1 MGSENDTKEERLVT
15 APRVASS
22 LSADDLDHP
31 EWNKVRPIKITRY
44 WSGLQAPVGRHA
56 EAQVCWSEEALSLRF
71 VCSQNEPLIVNP
83 NPVTDKKT
91 IGLWER
97 DVCEVFLAPDPS
109 NPERY
114 FEFEAA
120 PTAEWLDLGILITAN
135 GKKTDWNFCSG
146 MSAAASVR
154 PQGVMI
160 GMRIPWSEWIPQPEP
175 GEEWRINLFRC
186 VGPESEQRYLA
197 WQPTE
202 TSVPNFH
209 VPRAFCWLCFT

>member
-1 MGSENDTKEERLVT
+1 MDWENDTREERLVM
-15 APRVASS
+15 ALRVATS
-22 LSADDLDHP
+22 LAARDLDHP
-31 EWNKVRPIKITRY
+31 DWNKARPIKITRY
-44 WSGLQAPVGRHA
+44 WSGLQAPVERHA

-71 VCSQNEPLIVNP
+71 VCSQNEPLIVNS

-91 IGLWER
+91 IGLWDR
-97 DVCEVFLAPDPS
+97 DVCEIFLAPDPL

-120 PTAEWLDLGILITAN
+120 PTAEWLDLGILITAD
-135 GKKTDWNFCSG
+135 GKKTDWNFDSG
-146 MSAAASVR
+146 MSVAATVQPGR
-154 PQGVMI
+154 VII
-160 GMRIPWSEWIPQPEP
+160 GMRIPWSKWIPQPRR
-175 GEEWRINLFRC
+175 GEEWRVNLFRC

-209 VPRAFCWLCFT
+209 VPRAFGWLAFT